1 MKTAWVVAAAT
12 SLSAVALINSGVAS
26 AGTPP
31 NVVGQKYSDARS
43 ALSNAGFKPLVSTT
57 VGDQLQWPSCVVTNQ
72 VARTVSPPAN
82 SGGSSSNQVLLSLNC
97 EASFAT
103 AGSPGNSLGSPQG
116 SAAYAS
122 AVASAS
128 SAAAS
133 ASAASAAGG

>member
-31 NVVGQKYSDARS
+31 NVVGQKYSDA
-43 ALSNAGFKPLVSTT
+43 SNAGFKPLVSTT